1 MTDGAPAMLG
11 SRSSFVKMALVAITL
26 SDDLRENLNFAVE
39 VVNYVKS
46 SALNTRLFAALCE
59 SLNADHMALLYY
71 TENRN
76 MLVNVE
82 DLPHDF
88 QEEAIELQFNSL
100 AKDSFESMPLE
111 NFWVKL
117 QAECYKISSQS
128 LRILVPFSSKY
139 LCEMEYLIRNTET
152 GYTLRAT
159 CDESRILIHVKR
171 LKSILTF
178 TWRGYQ
184 PPDCAQTSRS
194 QQLQIKQWEEVI
206 GFVLHS
212 LRTWLLTATYATP
225 HERLFGYQ
233 RQTPT
238 GTFLPTWLT
247 TPRIALMA

>member
-11 SRSSFVKMALVAITL
+11 SRSSFVKMVKSKNLSIFAMHYAIHRQALVAITL

-117 QAECYKISSQS
+117 YVESDLRCTSSPTPP
-128 LRILVPFSSKY
+128 R
-139 LCEMEYLIRNTET
+139 
-152 GYTLRAT
+152 
-159 CDESRILIHVKR
+159 ESRILIHVKR

-184 PPDCAQTSRS
+184 PPDCAQTSS
-194 QQLQIKQWEEVI
+194 
-206 GFVLHS
+206 S
-212 LRTWLLTATYATP
+212 
-225 HERLFGYQ
+225 
-233 RQTPT
+233 
-238 GTFLPTWLT
+238 
-247 TPRIALMA
+247 